1 MPECESRYVEVCVF
15 RFRRDA
21 AEFLMLR
28 RADGEKVYPGMWQ
41 FVTGKVRSGETAA
54 AAARRE
60 LREETSLEPLR
71 FWVVPH
77 CSTFYDPVRDAVQI
91 VPMFAVQADADAAPR
106 LSPEH
111 SAWNWVDAAEAQR
124 RLVWPGQ
131 RAGLAVVAASI
142 LGGEPAGLLGLLPG
156 SNG

>member
-28 RADGEKVYPGMWQ
+28 RADGERVYPGIWQ
-41 FVTGKVRSGETAA
+41 FVTGKVRTGETAL

-60 LREETSLEPLR
+60 IREETALEPLR

-77 CSTFYDPVRDAVQI
+77 CSTFYDASRDTVQI
-91 VPMFAVQADADAAPR
+91 VPMFAAQADPDAEPR
-106 LSPEH
+106 LSREH
-111 SAWNWVDAAEAQR
+111 STYRWVDAAEADR

-131 RAGLAVVAASI
+131 RAGLSIVRSAV
-142 LGGEPAGLLGLLPG
+142 LQGEQAGVLGLVPASG
-156 SNG
+156 Q